1 MIGSLNGTTPG
12 GWTRYAQLIE
22 QAGADALELNVYTV
36 ATDPEESGADVETRI
51 VDLCRQVVQSVEIP
65 VAVKLSPFFTSL
77 ASFAYRLDAAEA
89 EGLVLFNRFYQPDI
103 DIELLSVQPTLR
115 LSDSSELLLR
125 LRWLATLSRQ
135 LSCDLCVSGGVHN
148 ARDAI
153 KSLMAG
159 ASAVQM
165 VSALLARGP
174 EYLLTV
180 RADMIRWMQDNE
192 YSSLRQL
199 RGSMAL
205 DRCPDPRAFERAN
218 YLRVL
223 QSWRG
228 AEQEQAG
235 P

>member
-1 MIGSLNGTTPG
+1 
-12 GWTRYAQLIE
+12 
-22 QAGADALELNVYTV
+22 
-36 ATDPEESGADVETRI
+36 
-51 VDLCRQVVQSVEIP
+51 
-65 VAVKLSPFFTSL
+65 
-77 ASFAYRLDAAEA
+77 
-89 EGLVLFNRFYQPDI
+89 
-103 DIELLSVQPTLR
+103 
-115 LSDSSELLLR
+115 
-125 LRWLATLSRQ
+125 
-135 LSCDLCVSGGVHN
+135 
-148 ARDAI
+148 
-153 KSLMAG
+153 MAG